1 MKYMTPRTER
11 GVANVVEVL
20 RRVAE
25 KADASGIK
33 VGVEVVNRYE
43 TNVVNTAAE
52 VVALIERIGG
62 RTSTPTSTPTT

>member
-1 MKYMTPRTER
+1 
-11 GVANVVEVL
+11 VL